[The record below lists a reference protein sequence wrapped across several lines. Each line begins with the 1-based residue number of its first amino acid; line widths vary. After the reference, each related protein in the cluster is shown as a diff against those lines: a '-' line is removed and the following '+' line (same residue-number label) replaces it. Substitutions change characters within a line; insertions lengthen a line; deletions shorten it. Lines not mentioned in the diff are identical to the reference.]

1 MVYTYLKAG
10 MWVSYLWPGGGS
22 KEKVESDWEIREVG
36 EEEVVLCA
44 GYVVLECVM
53 ENRPV
58 LGQWDLWRAHT
69 FATFE
74 EG

>member
-10 MWVSYLWPGGGS
+10 VWVSVAWRGS
-22 KEKVESDWEIREVG
+22 KEKVESNWEIREVG
-36 EEEVVLCA
+36 EEEVVLRA

-58 LGQWDLWRAHT
+58 LG
-69 FATFE
+69 
-74 EG
+74 